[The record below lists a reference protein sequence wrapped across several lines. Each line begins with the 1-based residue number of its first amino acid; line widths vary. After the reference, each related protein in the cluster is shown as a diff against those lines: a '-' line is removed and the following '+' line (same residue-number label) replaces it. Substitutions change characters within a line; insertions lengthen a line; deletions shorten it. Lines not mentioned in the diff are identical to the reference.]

1 MRNLRSTSLAVVLSS
16 ATLLMLG
23 TVAPSAE
30 ESKPAAKAPVAK
42 TPTFKVDPTGAEAG
56 EKTRFFADGHLTE
69 KEFELLRCLLEAE
82 GKALSRDE
90 IMEKVWGY
98 DRSMEIDT
106 RTVDQ
111 HVARLR
117 DKLGAESARVVTV
130 KNVGYRLKRD

>member
-1 MRNLRSTSLAVVLSS
+1 MRAGILEVDLERYEVKV
-16 ATLLMLG
+16 G
-23 TVAPSAE
+23 GR
-30 ESKPAAKAPVAK
+30 PAALS
-42 TPTFKVDPTGAEAG
+42 T
-56 EKTRFFADGHLTE
+56 
-69 KEFELLRCLLEAE
+69 KEFELLRCLLSAE

-98 DRSMEIDT
+98 DRSLEIDT

-117 DKLGAESARVVTV
+117 DKLGAEAARVVTV